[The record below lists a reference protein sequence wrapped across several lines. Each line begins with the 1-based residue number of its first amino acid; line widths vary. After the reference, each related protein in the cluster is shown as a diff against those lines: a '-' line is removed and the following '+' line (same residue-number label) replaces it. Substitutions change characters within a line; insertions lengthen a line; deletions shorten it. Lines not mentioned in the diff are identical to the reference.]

1 MTSDYIPHLCGRRL
15 LPVHAARLH
24 GRALCEAV
32 AARRAAQE
40 DCQSARGSPEGA
52 SRSRGPALPCR
63 RPPHEVLAC
72 LIMCLLA
79 CRTLI
84 VTAGRI
90 ANARRCPPRSTNGR
104 RRTTAL
110 HWRQVSRRLS
120 PGKHKTRVTAP
131 CLLRPQCVE
140 LGSWS
145 QVNVNKRNKTFQ
157 KTKPSDKRIS
167 ILWLHALSSHHSD
180 STATQSPSLGSYFE
194 LSADSGD

>member
-40 DCQSARGSPEGA
+40 DCQSARGSHEGA

-104 RRTTAL
+104 RRTTAP

-120 PGKHKTRVTAP
+120 PGKHKTQNTGHGPMSAP
-131 CLLRPQCVE
+131 SPMCE

-145 QVNVNKRNKTFQ
+145 QVNVNKRNKSFQ
-157 KTKPSDKRIS
+157 NRAIDGS
-167 ILWLHALSSHHSD
+167 
-180 STATQSPSLGSYFE
+180 QSCGYTR
-194 LSADSGD
+194 

>member
-63 RPPHEVLAC
+63 RPPHEVLAG

-79 CRTLI
+79 CSTLI

-104 RRTTAL
+104 RRTTAP

-120 PGKHKTRVTAP
+120 PGKHKTRVTLTAP
-131 CLLRPQCVE
+131 CLLRPQCVNWAPGVKSMLTSE
-140 LGSWS
+140 TSHFKTERYTRS
-145 QVNVNKRNKTFQ
+145 Q
-157 KTKPSDKRIS
+157 SCGY
-167 ILWLHALSSHHSD
+167 HALSSHQSD
-180 STATQSPSLGSYFE
+180 STATQSLPGTFS
-194 LSADSGD
+194 